1 LIQNLAEQLALAA
14 ENQRLFD
21 ATQRREAAER
31 LAREVTTRMREPVEL
46 EDVLRTASEEIR
58 EALGCDWV
66 VVRMVDAGR
75 QHQADPDQ
83 RSGELDHVA

>member
-1 LIQNLAEQLALAA
+1 
-14 ENQRLFD
+14 
-21 ATQRREAAER
+21 
-31 LAREVTTRMREPVEL
+31 VEL

-83 RSGELDHVA
+83 RSGEFDHVA